1 MSSTP
6 SPLRIVLV
14 EDNPLDCELILREIT
29 RSGMVIKSQRVQTRP
44 QLEDALQQFAP
55 DVILCDFSLPRFSGT
70 EALAIAKERAPD
82 TPFIFVSGT
91 IGEERAIEAMRLGAT
106 DYILKDNLR
115 RLVPALNRALQETR
129 ARVQH
134 RMAEAALLQTEERFR
149 SFMQHLPGRA
159 SVVDI
164 EGRYI
169 YVNDNWLAA
178 FGKQK
183 GDVIGRTR
191 EEVWPAE
198 RARSLKSLD
207 QQVIETGQLVRQV
220 VSVDEGNQ
228 WWLSHHFPI
237 PDESGRTALVG
248 TIALDVTEQKSQE
261 EKIAR
266 LSRIH
271 AMLSGINSAIVRI
284 RDRHEL
290 FQEACR
296 IAVEDGKF
304 GLAWIGRYDSKTRDI
319 TPEAWAGIGTEDHL
333 RSKATARPD
342 VPAGQGVLGTAI
354 RSARVVFDN
363 DISRRTGVGGKR
375 REAALRLGY
384 RSLIA
389 LPLFEQQSV
398 VGCLAMFAKQPD
410 FFTDEEVRLLT
421 DLANDIS
428 FALEYI
434 GKEEKLNYLAYY
446 DPLTGAANHDLL
458 HDRLTQAIVHA
469 RRYGAGVAVAVLNL
483 DHFKLINDTLGH
495 HAGDQLL
502 KHCVTRIRSCVRDTD
517 TLARLGGDE
526 FVLVLPDQTDA
537 PATYRVVRRV
547 ADALSTAPQVFETLQ
562 RVMNSISEPLV
573 VGDNEVNV
581 TCSIGVS
588 IYPQDGDDAGTLIR
602 NATAALAR
610 SKELGRKNYQFYTP
624 EINARVAER
633 LSLHLAL
640 RHALERNEFS
650 LHYQPKINLETGE
663 LVGCEAL
670 LRWHKAG
677 TEAISPAVFIPVLEE
692 TGFIID
698 VGRWVIEKAVST
710 YRLWQAQQPRPPKIA
725 VNVSQLQLAQKDFAA
740 VVESIIGSG
749 EQRSTG
755 LALEITESL
764 IMHDME
770 ANVAKLTAIRRMGLE
785 IAIDDFGTGHSSLN
799 YLARLPVNIL
809 KIDRAFITGMEHSR
823 EGLAIVTSVISLAH
837 SLGLKVVAEG
847 VETESQ
853 INMLRSLQCDEIQG
867 YAICRPLPETD
878 FQAWCTSHA
887 GRRKSS

>member
-1 MSSTP
+1 
-6 SPLRIVLV
+6 
-14 EDNPLDCELILREIT
+14 LREIT
-29 RSGMVIKSQRVQTRP
+29 RSGMEIKSQRVQTRP
-44 QLEDALQQFAP
+44 QLEDALLQFAP
-55 DVILCDFSLPRFSGT
+55 DVILCDFSLPRFSGA
-70 EALAIAKERAPD
+70 EALAIAKEKAPE

-91 IGEERAIEAMRLGAT
+91 IGEERAIEAIRLGAT

-115 RLVPALNRALQETR
+115 RLVPAVNRALQETR
-129 ARVQH
+129 ARAQH
-134 RMAEAALLQTEERFR
+134 RMAEAALQQTEERFR
-149 SFMQHLPGRA
+149 SFMQHLPGIA

-164 EGRYI
+164 AGRYI

-178 FGKQK
+178 FGKK
-183 GDVIGRTR
+183 KVDVISRTR
-191 EEVWPAE
+191 DEVWPAE

-207 QQVIETGQLVRQV
+207 QQVIETGQPVRQV
-220 VSVDEGNQ
+220 FSVDEGNQ

-237 PDESGRTALVG
+237 PDENGRTVLVG
-248 TIALDVTEQKSQE
+248 TIALDVTEQKLQE

-271 AMLSGINSAIVRI
+271 AVLSGINSAIVRI

-296 IAVEDGKF
+296 IAVEHGKF
-304 GLAWIGRYDSKTRDI
+304 GLAWIGRYDAKTLDI
-319 TPEAWAGIGTEDHL
+319 TPEAWAGIGTEEHL

-354 RSARVVFDN
+354 RSARAVFDN

-375 REAALRLGY
+375 REEALRLGY

-398 VGCLAMFAKQPD
+398 VGCLAMFARQPD

-434 GKEEKLNYLAYY
+434 GKDEKLNYLAYY

-458 HDRLTQAIVHA
+458 QDRLTQAIVHA
-469 RRYGAGVAVAVLNL
+469 RRYGVGVAVAVLNL

-502 KHCVTRIRSCVRDTD
+502 KHCVKRIRACVRDTD

-547 ADALSTAPQVFETLQ
+547 ADALSTAPHIFETLQ
-562 RVMNSISEPLV
+562 RVMNSISEPV
-573 VGDNEVNV
+573 IVEDNEVNV

-588 IYPQDGDDAGTLIR
+588 LYPQDGNDAGALIR
-602 NATAALAR
+602 NAMAALSR

-677 TEAISPAVFIPVLEE
+677 TEPVSPAVFVPVLEE
-692 TGFIID
+692 TGYIID

-710 YRLWQAQQPRPPKIA
+710 YRQWQAQQPHPPKIA

-740 VVESIIGSG
+740 VVESIIRSG

-755 LALEITESL
+755 IALEITESL

-809 KIDRAFITGMEHSR
+809 KIDRAFITDMEHSR

-853 INMLRSLQCDEIQG
+853 IKMLSGLKCDEIQG
-867 YAICRPLPETD
+867 YAICRPLPEAD
-878 FQAWCTSHA
+878 FQAWCASHA
-887 GRRKSS
+887 ARRRKSP